1 MRTASAM
8 RVLALVVCAGC
19 DGSRERAWHE
29 PLPSLFV
36 QLDSSANDTPAVTK
50 VEAVPAPEIRFP
62 ALLQP
67 DPNHIIP
74 LWAPVTGLVIRIAR
88 EQQVQRADTLA
99 IMGQGSA
106 PVGREVAV
114 RAADAGHWRPR
125 RAQGQIVWES
135 DTLGVIEERGYLWAV
150 GAVSD
155 NDARLVHRDDPATVL
170 IGDDADPQ
178 QLKLPGRVES
188 VRGPGMSSFSAD
200 VAVEVRTPR
209 EAYQG
214 IRRITVIV
222 RPSGPGDSLAAVPAS
237 AVVQL
242 PLGPAVFVP
251 AGTRRFEVRWV
262 ATGAPVSGR
271 IVVREGV
278 RPGAWVASDHLAHLL
293 DAARDSLARR
303 SLRASP

>member
-1 MRTASAM
+1 MRAGSAIGA
-8 RVLALVVCAGC
+8 LALVVGTAC

-36 QLDSSANDTPAVTK
+36 QLGSSAGDTPLVTK

-74 LWAPVTGLVIRIAR
+74 QWAPVTGIVIRIAR
-88 EQQVQRADTLA
+88 EQQVQPGDTLV

-106 PVGREVAV
+106 PAGREVAV
-114 RAADAGHWRPR
+114 RASDAGNWRPR
-125 RAQGQIVWES
+125 RAAGQIVWES
-135 DTLGVIEERGYLWAV
+135 DTLGVLEERGYLWAV

-222 RPSGPGDSLAAVPAS
+222 RPSGPRDSLAAVPAS

-242 PLGPAVFVP
+242 PLGAAVFVP
-251 AGTRRFEVRWV
+251 AGTRRYEVRWV
-262 ATGAPVSGR
+262 ATGAPVGGR
-271 IVVREGV
+271 IVVRDGV
-278 RPGAWVASDHLAHLL
+278 RPGAWVASDHMAALL

-303 SLRASP
+303 SLGKRP